1 MERYLC
7 ILSILTYILSIFK
20 IKEIILQ
27 NKNILNTPN
36 CQSLMRLS
44 PTRISHLLFFGLLL
58 SFFFS
63 CSKDSD
69 LYTDYILEEAIE
81 TENDSVATL
90 PEVQIDL
97 ENGVLELNED
107 NEVTINIRQGSKSTE
122 SYKTGIIQE
131 VSQPINGTVTIEKDS
146 LVIYTPLFDFNGEDE
161 FDYTAEFTNEDK
173 SISKITKTLKVTV
186 NPISDVIDDKV
197 ETKANE
203 SLLIEPLDNDSFNSE
218 SKASIT
224 EITNTSKGNA
234 SISSNNTITYA
245 PNEGAVGID
254 LFNYTVETNNS
265 DGTKTKEVGN
275 ITVTIN
281 PITNTTGVDIDY
293 GPLKAFPSAFGG
305 GAYTKGGRGGR
316 VIHVTNLNA
325 SGTGSLK
332 EALQATGPRTV
343 VFDVSGN
350 INLGGSDIRV
360 TSGNLTIAGQ
370 TAPRGGITFTK
381 GTIYFSNGDNDNIII
396 RYLRG
401 RPAEATSGEVTQG
414 DAFVFWGGN
423 NDVILD
429 HVSISFGGDQAIT
442 FNPGSRKTQRRQTL
456 QRSIIADSYTGII
469 MGGVNDDYEAVDG
482 ISFLNN
488 LVVDISHRTPNMSG
502 NGYFESINNIIYN
515 WQWRAMNLNGGN
527 SKLNHI
533 GNYYKRGRF
542 TEQVSIAE
550 NANKI
555 QYSSP
560 VIYTSG
566 NYYSGLLTG
575 SAGENNQQI
584 WTNFNGSGA
593 MGSQYFTS
601 NRYPL
606 LGAAVPLKSAQETYN
621 NVLANV
627 GANKYFDDNG
637 EPQFYLDT
645 YDNTKINNVKN
656 DISTEPKIYSNWVI
670 PNLAVSTRP
679 ANYDIDKD
687 GMADAWEVLNGL
699 NPNDPNDGNLDRNND
714 GYTNLEDFL
723 NQVDF

>member
-1 MERYLC
+1 MKLFP
-7 ILSILTYILSIFK
+7 S
-20 IKEIILQ
+20 
-27 NKNILNTPN
+27 
-36 CQSLMRLS
+36 
-44 PTRISHLLFFGLLL
+44 RIPHLLFFGLLV
-58 SFFFS
+58 SFFVS
-63 CSKDSD
+63 CSKDYD
-69 LYTDYILEEAIE
+69 LYADYILEETIG
-81 TENDSVATL
+81 TENDSISSL
-90 PEVQIDL
+90 PEVNVDL
-97 ENGVLELNED
+97 ESGTLETNED
-107 NEVTINIRQGSKSTE
+107 YVVTINIREGSKSTDVNK
-122 SYKTGIIQE
+122 SAVVQE
-131 VSQPINGTVTIEKDS
+131 VSQPSNGSVRIDKDS
-146 LVIYTPLFDFNGEDE
+146 LVIYTPTFDFNGADE
-161 FDYTAEFTNEDK
+161 FEYTSSITNDDK
-173 SISKITKTLKVTV
+173 SISKITKKLKVTV
-186 NPISDVIDDKV
+186 VPISDTVDDKV
-197 ETKANE
+197 ETNANE
-203 SLLIEPLDNDSFNSE
+203 PLTIEPLVNDSFNDE
-218 SKASIT
+218 SMATIT
-224 EITNTSKGNA
+224 ELSNASKGVA
-234 SISSNNTITYA
+234 RISSNNTIDYV
-245 PNEGAVGID
+245 PNNGEIGID
-254 LFNYTVETNNS
+254 LFTYTVETNNT

-281 PITNTTGVDIDY
+281 QVENTSGNIDY
-293 GPLKAFPSAFGG
+293 GPLKAFPSAYGG

-325 SGTGSLK
+325 SGSGSLK
-332 EALQATGPRTV
+332 EALEATGPRTV

-414 DAFVFWGGN
+414 DAFIFWGGN

-429 HVSISFGGDQAIT
+429 HVSVSFGGDQAIT
-442 FNPGSRKTQRRQTL
+442 FNPGSRRTQKRQTL

-469 MGGVNDDYEAVDG
+469 MGGVNNDYEAVDG

-515 WQWRAMNLNGGN
+515 WQWRAMNLNGG
-527 SKLNHI
+527 SPKLNHI
-533 GNYYKRGRF
+533 GNYYKRGSF
-542 TEQVSIAE
+542 TEQLSIAE

-560 VIYTSG
+560 VIYTSS

-575 SAGENNQQI
+575 ASGENNQQI
-584 WTNFNGSGA
+584 WTNFNGSGS

-601 NRYPL
+601 NSYPL
-606 LGAAVPLKSAQETYN
+606 LGAAVPVKSAQEAYN
-621 NVLANV
+621 NVLENV
-627 GANKYFDDNG
+627 GANTYFDDNG
-637 EPQFYLDT
+637 IPQFYLDS

-656 DISTEPKIYSNWVI
+656 NISTEPKKYSNWVI
-670 PNLAVSTRP
+670 PNLPANTRP
-679 ANYDIDKD
+679 SNYDVDKD
-687 GMADAWEVLNGL
+687 GMADAWERLNGL
-699 NPNDPNDGNLDRNND
+699 NPSDPNDGNLDRNND

>member
-1 MERYLC
+1 MLH
-7 ILSILTYILSIFK
+7 SKNK
-20 IKEIILQ
+20 IP
-27 NKNILNTPN
+27 LNY
-36 CQSLMRLS
+36 QLLMKLS
-44 PTRISHLLFFGLLL
+44 PFKKTYYLFSLLLL
-58 SFFFS
+58 SLIFS

-69 LYTDYILEEAIE
+69 LYTDYILEEAIVS
-81 TENDSVATL
+81 ENDTATAP
-90 PEVQIDL
+90 PEVKIDL
-97 ENGVLELNED
+97 LSGLLETTED
-107 NEVTINIRQGSKSTE
+107 NIVTINIRQDSKSSTAN
-122 SYKTGIIQE
+122 KTGVLQE
-131 VSQPINGTVTIEKDS
+131 VSQPKNGSVTIEKDS
-146 LVIYTPLFDFNGEDE
+146 LVIYKPLFDFNGEDVFE
-161 FDYTAEFTNEDK
+161 YTAAYTNEDK
-173 SISKITKTLKVTV
+173 SVSKRKKTLKVTIA
-186 NPISDVIDDKV
+186 PIADVVDDKV
-197 ETKANE
+197 ETNADTN
-203 SLLIEPLDNDSFNSE
+203 LVILPLANDSFNAE
-218 SKASIT
+218 SDATITEVSNASKGTVSIT
-224 EITNTSKGNA
+224 SKNTLTYTP
-234 SISSNNTITYA
+234 NN
-245 PNEGAVGID
+245 GAQGID
-254 LFNYTVETNNS
+254 LFNYKVETSNS
-265 DGTKTKEVGN
+265 DGSKTQEVGN

-281 PITNTTGVDIDY
+281 PVSTTSGQIDY
-293 GPLKAFPSAFGG
+293 GPLKAFPSAYGG
-305 GAYTKGGRGGR
+305 GAFTKGGRGGR

-332 EALQATGPRTV
+332 EALEATGPRTV

-414 DAFVFWGGN
+414 DAFIFWGGN

-429 HVSISFGGDQAIT
+429 HVSVSFGGDQAIT

-469 MGGVNDDYEAVDG
+469 MGGVNNDYEAVDG

-515 WQWRAMNLNGGN
+515 WQWRAMNLNGG
-527 SKLNHI
+527 SPKLNHI

-542 TEQVSIAE
+542 TESLSVAE
-550 NANKI
+550 NANKV

-560 VIYTSG
+560 VIYTYG

-575 SAGENNQQI
+575 SSTENNQQI

-593 MGSQYFTS
+593 MGTQYFTG

-606 LGAAVPLKSAQETYN
+606 LGAAVPLKTAQETYN

-637 EPQFYLDT
+637 TPQFYLDT
-645 YDNTKINNVKN
+645 YDSTKINNVRS

-670 PNLAVSTRP
+670 PNLPANTRP
-679 ANYDIDKD
+679 SNYDVDKD
-687 GMADAWEVLNGL
+687 GMADAWERANGL
-699 NPNDPNDGNLDRNND
+699 NPNDPNDSKLDRNND